1 MRSRVMRTKAVLGID
16 TPPRRVVVLRALKL
30 GDLLCAVPTFRAL
43 RRAWPEA
50 EIVLLGLPWARGFVE
65 RYRCYL
71 DGFREFPGFPGLPE
85 REPDIAR
92 IPHFLREMQEE
103 HFDLAIQL
111 HGSGSFVNP
120 LTVLLGARRSA
131 GFYLPGDYCPDTRL
145 FCPWPAQGR
154 EVKRLLRLVEF
165 LDLPTQGDYLDFPL
179 RGEDF
184 LALEHI
190 EGAEDLQAGEFVCL
204 HPGASVPER
213 RWPLEWFS
221 VIGEALAQ
229 HDLRLVLTGTA
240 QEAELTAALARR
252 MRVPVLDLAGR
263 TDLGALA
270 ALLCRARL
278 LVCNDTGVSHVA
290 DALQL
295 PSIVLSTGGNAERWG
310 PADHRLHRV
319 FTNTESIHPNDVIAQ
334 AEELLDEPAA
344 IDSLSAASSFHSG
357 GFRD

>member
-1 MRSRVMRTKAVLGID
+1 
-16 TPPRRVVVLRALKL
+16 VVVLRALKL
-30 GDLLCAVPTFRAL
+30 GDLFCAVPTFRAL

-50 EIVLLGLPWARGFVE
+50 EIVLLGLPWARAFVE

-85 REPDIAR
+85 REPDVAR
-92 IPHFLREMQEE
+92 IPHFLREIQEE
-103 HFDLAIQL
+103 RFDLAIQL

-120 LTVLLGARRSA
+120 LTVLLGAKKSA

-154 EVKRLLRLVEF
+154 EVKRLLRLMEF

-184 LALEHI
+184 LALEQI
-190 EGAEDLQAGEFVCL
+190 EGAADLQPGEFVCL

-213 RWPLEWFS
+213 RWPLEWFAA
-221 VIGEALAQ
+221 IGEVLAQ

-240 QEAELTAALARR
+240 QEAELTAALAREL
-252 MRVPVLDLAGR
+252 RVPVLDLAGR

-278 LVCNDTGVSHVA
+278 LICNDTGVSHVA

-295 PSIVLSTGGNAERWG
+295 PSIVLTTGGNAERWG
-310 PADHRLHRV
+310 PADHWLHRV
-319 FTNTESIHPNDVIAQ
+319 FTNSESTHLHDVIAQ
-334 AEELLDEPAA
+334 AKELLDEPAA
-344 IDSLSAASSFHSG
+344 ADSLSAASPTAPAF
-357 GFRD
+357 